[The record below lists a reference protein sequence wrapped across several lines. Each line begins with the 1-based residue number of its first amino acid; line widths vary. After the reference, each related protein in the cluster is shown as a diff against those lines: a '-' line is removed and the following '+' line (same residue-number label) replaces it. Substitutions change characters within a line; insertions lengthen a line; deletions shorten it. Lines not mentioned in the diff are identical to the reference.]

1 MSYCLSCSSG
11 ASGNPKWPCQ
21 DTCAQHLEDAC
32 TPYSANLNREWNL
45 YVNDVAKLA
54 NRLKTSF
61 NIELAVKPINIQ
73 ISEAIMTFQENAVAI
88 TNRVGLLS
96 LNASDESMFNVYF
109 TFQIFSKCGKP
120 PVKKVKRNTYMYNQR
135 LPAKPTYTTST
146 PLNGLPLMETL
157 ISDILK
163 TLKRYKNFWSRLPR
177 NLCSQ
182 YSNLQTNCNNHTQR
196 CVRDQPVLKLKQI
209 ASFKKKSLWLYNLI
223 DYMNLS
229 CLTSTCAIAVAFTG
243 HFN

>member
-1 MSYCLSCSSG
+1 MSYCRTCSSSG
-11 ASGNPKWPCQ
+11 ASGNPNWPCQ
-21 DTCAQHLEDAC
+21 DTCAHQVEDAC

-88 TNRVGLLS
+88 TNRVCLLS
-96 LNASDESMFNVYF
+96 NNVLNDSMLNNLFFNR
-109 TFQIFSKCGKP
+109 QIFSKCGKP
-120 PVKKVKRNTYMYNQR
+120 PLKKAKRNTQYMYNQR
-135 LPAKPTYTTST
+135 LPAKATYTTSS

-163 TLKRYKNFWSRLPR
+163 TLKKYKNFWSRLPR

-182 YSNLQTNCNNHTQR
+182 YSNSQSNCNNHTQR
-196 CVRDQPVLKLKQI
+196 
-209 ASFKKKSLWLYNLI
+209 
-223 DYMNLS
+223 
-229 CLTSTCAIAVAFTG
+229 
-243 HFN
+243 